1 MEVEMKEIVVFFI
14 GFLVLI
20 SIFIELIK
28 LPKSET
34 TIILIKI
41 IALSFFGSLIC
52 FLFFSLRR
60 QRAKETTPQ
69 KKIDKGVGQTPSMA
83 NILKSNI
90 PDQPK
95 LTGNNDENQVEL
107 RTRPPQMCLTSG
119 KINIYREKNM

>member
-1 MEVEMKEIVVFFI
+1 MEIEIREIVVFFT

-20 SIFIELIK
+20 SIFIELVK

-60 QRAKETTPQ
+60 QRAKETTPK
-69 KKIDKGVGQTPSMA
+69 KKIDKGVGQTPTIS

-95 LTGNNDENQVEL
+95 LTGNDNDNQIEL
-107 RTRPPQMCLTSG
+107 RTRHPQICLTSG